1 MLMQIEYPQRNDGMY
16 ILKRTDIDNIA
27 TSILKEYMPHVLES
41 PQRTPINYLAED
53 ILFLSFQRRHIT
65 PNGSV
70 LGLIAFGDT
79 EINICDENHRAI
91 RIEIE
96 EATVLI
102 DQTLFGADQQ
112 RRLNFTL
119 AHETAHW
126 LLHRPYHDPNNKQF
140 KFRMNNDSNAY
151 IACRSDNIERSNK
164 KQLITP
170 QDWEEWQADSLS
182 AAILMPLRPFEW
194 AVIDAVRSA
203 NIKERDLKVSALD
216 RYDVR
221 HQVFATKKYLSNVF
235 NVSIR
240 AVEIRLLQLGYL

>member
-1 MLMQIEYPQRNDGMY
+1 MLMQLEYPQRNDGMY
-16 ILKRTDIDNIA
+16 ILKRTDFDNIA

-41 PQRTPINYLAED
+41 PQKTPINYLAEEE
-53 ILFLSFQRRHIT
+53 LFLSFQKRHIT

-79 EINICDENHRAI
+79 EITIYDENLRAI

-102 DQTLFGADQQ
+102 DQTLFGTDQQ

-119 AHETAHW
+119 AHEVSHW
-126 LLHRPYHDPNNKQF
+126 LLHRSYHHPDNKQF
-140 KFRMNNDSNAY
+140 KFRINNDANAF

-182 AAILMPLRPFEW
+182 ASLLMPLRPFEW
-194 AVIDAVRSA
+194 AIIDAIRSV
-203 NIKERDLKVSALD
+203 NIKERDLKASSSNI
-216 RYDVR
+216 YNNKN
-221 HQVFATKKYLSNVF
+221 QVFLAKKYLSNIF
-235 NVSIR
+235 NVSIT

>member
-1 MLMQIEYPQRNDGMY
+1 MFMQIEYPQRYDGMY
-16 ILKRTDIDNIA
+16 VLRRTDIDNIA

-53 ILFLSFQRRHIT
+53 VLFLSFQKRHIT

-79 EINICDENHRAI
+79 EINICDENQRTI
-91 RIEIE
+91 RIKID

-119 AHETAHW
+119 GHETSHW

-140 KFRMNNDSNAY
+140 KFRMNNDTNAY
-151 IACRSDNIERSNK
+151 IACRSDNIESCSR

-170 QDWEEWQADSLS
+170 HDWEEWQADSLS
-182 AAILMPLRPFEW
+182 AAILMPLRPFIW

-203 NIKERDLKVSALD
+203 NIKERDLKASASNL
-216 RYDVR
+216 YNIK
-221 HQVFATKKYLSNVF
+221 HQIFAAKKYLSNVF